1 MKLTMAKQLKTRKV
15 VYPSN
20 EFQVESIDENSS
32 PEKTKKRSK
41 NEVAETN
48 GSSGSKKL
56 KASTHGTKKLSKK
69 LKDLVPV
76 MEETNG
82 FAESKKLKSLK
93 KPKELVRELVESD
106 DEDKPMKKNK
116 SKSKD
121 ADGKTKKVVKEHK
134 KSLVEEGNDS
144 SESKKVKLSKKL
156 KEFVAE
162 LEDSD
167 QGDKPRK
174 KNKSK
179 SSKSKDVNGKA
190 KKLMED
196 FDESMEEE
204 NDSSENKKMKSSKK
218 SKELVEEFDDSDQ
231 DDKPRKK
238 DKSKSSKSK
247 DVTGKTKKVVEDHK
261 ASLSNLKNID
271 PEFYKFLKENDR
283 KLLNFEADYEA
294 EEKNESD
301 DEHDE
306 PVSEDEEE
314 SIHKPNEVLEAASDE
329 SDFEEDNTEEEDTVS
344 TTGGSITLKLLKQ
357 WQAELSDDKVKAE
370 TIKNVILAVNS
381 ALLSVSGE
389 NVDGA
394 VFKVEGAGVFNG
406 VLQLCVLHLHP
417 AVLRFLGLTNR
428 SSIKPHKCRKWKKVR
443 TSLRGYF
450 TDLTKL
456 LEHISSANILIVLL
470 KHLHQISPMIASFS
484 NMTKPILKRLVALWS
499 TSDETVRVLA
509 FLCILK
515 ITRGLPTSFL
525 NVILKVM
532 YLSYVRNSKFVSPG
546 TLPGINFM
554 RRSLTE
560 MFALDLNVSYKH
572 VFLYI
577 RQLAIHLR
585 NALTLKKKDSY
596 QSVYNWQFIN
606 SMRLWAELL
615 SATNNKTQLQPLIY
629 PLVSI
634 VTGVIKL
641 IPTAQFFPLRFHCIQ
656 ILIQLSKETRNFI
669 PVLPFILEV
678 LNSNTFNKKHSKVS
692 MKPLSF
698 TCILR
703 LNKQQMLENGFRDE
717 VVQNIFDLTL
727 EYMANESYSLSYPEL
742 AVPCII
748 NLKQY
753 IKKRCKNSNY
763 SRKLKQLVEKLEE
776 NSKFVEKEREKIN
789 FTLKDAQL
797 ITAWETTLKNKGT
810 PLLTY
815 YNNWVKTNFTKKKRQ
830 AIQSDDINDYDIPT
844 LKRKLPGTEKV
855 TKEGPVELFPSD
867 DEDEKLDVEKQPRA
881 KKMKKEKKPA
891 VTEVTEIEED
901 DDFND
906 DGVDIVKDLDLDD
919 W

>member
-1 MKLTMAKQLKTRKV
+1 MKLKTSKKVKTRKAV
-15 VYPSN
+15 PSSDD
-20 EFQVESIDENSS
+20 FAVESTEANSS
-32 PEKTKKRSK
+32 PEKVKKLSK
-41 NEVAETN
+41 KLKTVTTN
-48 GSSGSKKL
+48 GSSE
-56 KASTHGTKKLSKK
+56 TKKLSKK
-69 LKDLVPV
+69 LKAV
-76 MEETNG
+76 NG
-82 FAESKKLKSLK
+82 SAGTTSK
-93 KPKELVRELVESD
+93 
-106 DEDKPMKKNK
+106 
-116 SKSKD
+116 
-121 ADGKTKKVVKEHK
+121 
-134 KSLVEEGNDS
+134 
-144 SESKKVKLSKKL
+144 KLSKKTIA
-156 KEFVAE
+156 AE
-162 LEDSD
+162 M
-167 QGDKPRK
+167 
-174 KNKSK
+174 
-179 SSKSKDVNGKA
+179 VT
-190 KKLMED
+190 
-196 FDESMEEE
+196 DESVQE
-204 NDSSENKKMKSSKK
+204 NAD
-218 SKELVEEFDDSDQ
+218 
-231 DDKPRKK
+231 KK
-238 DKSKSSKSK
+238 DKSKKKKKLKGTKNVGDKSA
-247 DVTGKTKKVVEDHK
+247 KVVENHK
-261 ASLSNLKNID
+261 ASLSNLKSID
-271 PEFYKFLKENDR
+271 PEFYNFLKENDR
-283 KLLNFEADYEA
+283 KLLNFEADNDA
-294 EEKNESD
+294 EEKSESEEEENEPMSDEDD
-301 DEHDE
+301 DEI
-306 PVSEDEEE
+306 V
-314 SIHKPNEVLEAASDE
+314 HKPNETLEAASDE
-329 SDFEEDNTEEEDTVS
+329 SDFEEPNDEEKEES
-344 TTGGSITLKLLKQ
+344 SAASGSITLKLLKE
-357 WQAELSDDKVKAE
+357 WQLELSQDKVKAE

-381 ALLSVSGE
+381 ALMSVSGE
-389 NVDGA
+389 NMSGA
-394 VFKVEGAGVFNG
+394 VYKVEGTAVFNG
-406 VLQLCVLHLHP
+406 ILQLCVLHLHP

-428 SSIKPHKCRKWKKVR
+428 TSIKPHKCKKWKKVR
-443 TSLRGYF
+443 TSLRDYF

-484 NMTKPILKRLVALWS
+484 NMTKPILKRLVTLWS

-525 NVILKVM
+525 NVILKAM

-560 MFALDLNVSYKH
+560 MFALDLNVSYQH

-585 NALTLKKKDSY
+585 NALTLKKKDSF

-634 VTGVIKL
+634 ITGVIKL

-669 PVLPFILEV
+669 PILPFILEV

-703 LNKQQMLENGFRDE
+703 LNKPQMQENGFRDE
-717 VVQNIFDLTL
+717 VVQNIFDLAL

-776 NSKFVEKEREKIN
+776 NSKFVETEREKIN
-789 FTLKDAQL
+789 FTLKDTQL

-830 AIQSDDINDYDIPT
+830 AIQSEDINDYDMPSI
-844 LKRKLPGTEKV
+844 KRKLPGTKKP
-855 TKEGPVELFPSD
+855 TQDGPVELFPSD
-867 DEDEKLDVEKQPRA
+867 DENDDLEVEKQPQP
-881 KKMKKEKKPA
+881 KKMKKEKEP
-891 VTEVTEIEED
+891 VEQVDEVED
-901 DDFND
+901 DDDDFDD